1 MQGLLDL
8 LWRNQDSRCSVFII
22 YNSEFIFAIAPYPE
36 SRSTNMLI
44 KGFELLLQ
52 EYRTRRLARFTAWVL
67 AYGAALWVAD
77 RFTRASGG
85 VPGLLWVVFWVCA
98 LISGVYYL
106 IRVSRFIRTLLLWRL
121 QRRLVVAYV
130 LIGVV
135 PISLILLLVFLG
147 AYIINGQ
154 FAAYLVVLR
163 LRDHFDEIEQVNR
176 VVLHQ
181 ARYGGEKSPPAMLER
196 IRNFYVTELVDY
208 TKSYPGLVI
217 TLHLGDVTRSFF
229 LDGKPAENPAVVPSW
244 VKGQEYAN
252 IVADGGQLALR
263 SVERIGTPAGDL
275 TLVLSQPFTPQLLD
289 LVGEGIGPVGV
300 ATPRRAK
307 PHEPTNSQI
316 SVGSS
321 ADPNVLSTLMN
332 SNSVKLPEPANPF
345 DFKVFGASSLDPIVW
360 GGDKEEKAG
369 APAFVYVSSRIFALN
384 SQLLATLGDL
394 SQAYVLLFKAV
405 AIIFL
410 IIEGAALLVGVRM
423 TRSMTRTVDTLYD
436 ATERVKAG
444 DFSYRTHFPYH
455 DQLTA
460 LGGAFDSMTASVERL
475 MQESQERLRLQSEL
489 DIAREVQS
497 QLFPQSAPR
506 VPGLDLY
513 GVCKAARSVS
523 GDYYDFLKLDE
534 YRVGLVLGDVSG
546 KGISAALLMAAIQS
560 ALRAQFYNGSAGGQS
575 STLTPFSTARV
586 VDRLN
591 RQIYANTPLEKYVT
605 LFFAVYDAR
614 TRNLSYTNAGQLAPI
629 LFRDDKIE
637 RLRTGG
643 TVVGLFPSVNYEV
656 GEIRLE
662 PNDLLLAYTDGITEP
677 ENTYG
682 EEFGESRLLEVAR
695 RMLSASPEVLATE
708 IYRSVD
714 EWTGSPELQD
724 DMTLLLARGW

>member
-1 MQGLLDL
+1 
-8 LWRNQDSRCSVFII
+8 
-22 YNSEFIFAIAPYPE
+22 
-36 SRSTNMLI
+36 MLT
-44 KGFELLLQ
+44 KAFELLLQ
-52 EYRTRRLARFTAWVL
+52 EYGTRRLARFTAWVL

-85 VPGLLWVVFWVCA
+85 VPGLLWFVFWVCA
-98 LISGVYYL
+98 LVSGVYYL
-106 IRVSRFIRTLLLWRL
+106 IRLLRFIRTRLLWRL

-163 LRDHFDEIEQVNR
+163 LHDHFDEIEQVNR

-217 TLHLGDVTRSFF
+217 TLHLGNVTRSFF

-252 IVADGGQLALR
+252 IVDDQGQLALR
-263 SVERIGTPAGDL
+263 SVERTATPAGDL

-289 LVGEGIGPVGV
+289 LVGHGIGPVGV
-300 ATPRRAK
+300 ALYKQAEPRAAKNAKMIETTPGETYV
-307 PHEPTNSQI
+307 PGNSIHSQ
-316 SVGSS
+316 
-321 ADPNVLSTLMN
+321 
-332 SNSVKLPEPANPF
+332 SVKLPDPVYSF
-345 DFKVFGASSLDPIVW
+345 DYQVFGASSLDPILW

-369 APAFVYVSSRIFALN
+369 APAYVYVSSRIAALN
-384 SQLLATLGDL
+384 SRLLATLGDL
-394 SQAYVLLFKAV
+394 SEIYVLAFKAV
-405 AIIFL
+405 AIIL
-410 IIEGAALLVGVRM
+410 LLIEGGALLIGIRM

-444 DFSYRTHFPYH
+444 DFSYRTHFPPQ
-455 DQLTA
+455 DQLSA

-489 DIAREVQS
+489 DIAREVQR
-497 QLFPQSAPR
+497 QLFPQSVPR

-523 GDYYDFLKLDE
+523 GDYYDFLKIDE

-546 KGISAALLMAAIQS
+546 KGISAALLMAGIQS
-560 ALRAQFYNGSAGGQS
+560 ALRAQFYDGLVGGQS
-575 STLTPFSTARV
+575 STLAQLSTARV
-586 VDRLN
+586 IDRLN

-605 LFFAVYDAR
+605 FFFAVYDAR
-614 TRNLSYTNAGQLAPI
+614 TRNLSYTNAGHLPPV
-629 LFRDDKIE
+629 LFRDGKME

-643 TVVGLFPSVNYEV
+643 TVVGLFPSVTYEG

-695 RMLSASPEVLATE
+695 GMLDASPEVLVTE

-724 DMTLLLARGW
+724 DMTLMLARAR

>member
-1 MQGLLDL
+1 MHMKAFDL
-8 LWRNQDSRCSVFII
+8 V
-22 YNSEFIFAIAPYPE
+22 
-36 SRSTNMLI
+36 
-44 KGFELLLQ
+44 LQ

-67 AYGAALWVAD
+67 AYGAALWVVD
-77 RFTRASGG
+77 RFTRATGG
-85 VPGLLWVVFWVCA
+85 APGLLWFIFWVCA
-98 LISGVYYL
+98 LVSGVYYL
-106 IRVSRFIRTLLLWRL
+106 VRLMRFIRTRVLWRL
-121 QRRLVVAYV
+121 RRRLVVAYI

-135 PISLILLLVFLG
+135 PISLFLLLVVLG
-147 AYIINGQ
+147 AWIINGQ
-154 FAAYLVVLR
+154 FAAYLVILR
-163 LRDHFDEIEQVNR
+163 LRDRFDKIEQVNR
-176 VVLHQ
+176 VVLHE
-181 ARYGGEKSPPAMLER
+181 ARYGGITSPPALLER
-196 IRNFYVTELVDY
+196 IRNFYVTEMVDH

-217 TLHLGDVTRSFF
+217 TLHLGDVTRSFM
-229 LDGKPAENPAVVPSW
+229 LDGKPATNPATVPNW
-244 VKGQEYAN
+244 VKGEEYAN
-252 IVADGGQLALR
+252 IVDDQGQLALR
-263 SVERIGTPAGDL
+263 SVERTRTPAGDL
-275 TLVLSQPFTPQLLD
+275 TLVLSQPFTPELLD

-300 ATPRRAK
+300 ELYKPAVPGAK
-307 PHEPTNSQI
+307 IDSTIRVSTTEETYYPGNPMKSR
-316 SVGSS
+316 SVLLP
-321 ADPNVLSTLMN
+321 DPVNIL
-332 SNSVKLPEPANPF
+332 
-345 DFKVFGASSLDPIVW
+345 DFEVVGASSIDPIRW

-369 APAFVYVSSRIFALN
+369 APAFVFVSSRIFALN
-384 SQLLATLGDL
+384 NQLLATLGEY
-394 SQAYVLLFKAV
+394 SAIPIYVFKAV

-410 IIEGAALLVGVRM
+410 IIEMVTLIIGVRM

-444 DFSYRTHFPYH
+444 DLSYRTHFPPR

-460 LGGAFDSMTASVERL
+460 LGEAFDSMTASVERL

-489 DIAREVQS
+489 DIAREVQR
-497 QLFPQSAPR
+497 QLFPQVVPR

-534 YRVGLVLGDVSG
+534 HRVGLVLGDVSG

-560 ALRAQFYNGSAGGQS
+560 ALRAQFYNGSNGGTS
-575 STLTPFSTARV
+575 SALAHLSTARV

-605 LFFAVYDAR
+605 FFFAVFDAR
-614 TRNLSYTNAGQLAPI
+614 THNLSYTNAGHLAPI
-629 LFRDDKIE
+629 LFRDGKIE

-643 TVVGLFPSVNYEV
+643 TVVGLFPSVTYET

-695 RMLSASPEVLATE
+695 GMLNASPEALVTE
-708 IYRSVD
+708 IYRSVND
-714 EWTGSPELQD
+714 WTGSPELQD
-724 DMTLLLARGW
+724 DMTLVLARAW